1 MTNEQCV
8 EISRIIGVSED
19 SISAMDENIKAD
31 MVTALTEK
39 SADKTA
45 LYNELDRL
53 WQKGSVYIGLSEIA
67 RNTGISLVALH
78 SLDLSTQQELV
89 FEYMADSSQT
99 EHFYEIV
106 NRELAVVEIER
117 IARMVGM
124 PVTRLRSLSKETQ
137 ERICGMYAMEFDEDS
152 TNAELIASIPK
163 NGSPQRV
170 FLLRK
175 MLTANV
181 YLRTSAKAVGLI
193 MT

>member
-1 MTNEQCV
+1 MNNNQLT
-8 EISRIIGVSED
+8 EIAKLLGVSED

-67 RNTGISLVALH
+67 RNTGISLVAFH

-89 FEYMADSSQT
+89 FEYMADNSRT
-99 EHFYEIV
+99 ENFYEVV
-106 NRELAVVEIER
+106 NRELAVLEIER

-124 PVTRLRSLSKETQ
+124 PVTRLRSLSRKTQ

-152 TNAELIASIPK
+152 TNAELIANI
-163 NGSPQRV
+163 
-170 FLLRK
+170 
-175 MLTANV
+175 
-181 YLRTSAKAVGLI
+181 RTIIEEV
-193 MT
+193 